1 MSGVPAGVAG
11 LSSVQQMSRA
21 YPSQYA
27 SSFVLKDGTKIT
39 IRPIRPED
47 EPLMVQFHG
56 TLSERS
62 VYLRYFCSMS
72 LRTRV
77 DHKRLVRICSADYDR
92 QIPLVADRQD
102 PKTAEHAIL
111 AVGRLSKLESGT
123 EAEVAVLVSD
133 AWQRKGLGSEM
144 LRRVV
149 DVARAEGLKR
159 VSGELLRDN
168 LAMQVLLKRA
178 GFRLHMLEDAT
189 SLRGTLDL

>member
-1 MSGVPAGVAG
+1 
-11 LSSVQQMSRA
+11 MSRP
-21 YPSQYA
+21 YPSQYV
-27 SSFVLKDGTKIT
+27 SFFTLRDGTPIT

-77 DHKRLVRICSADYDR
+77 EHKRLVRICSADYDR
-92 QIPLVADRQD
+92 EIALVADRQD
-102 PKTAEHAIL
+102 PKTGQPVIL
-111 AVGRLSKLESGT
+111 AVGRLSRLESGT

-133 AWQRKGLGSEM
+133 EWQRQGLGSEL

-149 DVARAEGLKR
+149 DIARAEGIKR

-178 GFRLHMLEDAT
+178 GFRLHMLDDAT